1 MPARAQ
7 DADTTD
13 AASDIAMYVQLPDSV
28 VVTATRQKAD
38 ARLTGRRVSV
48 WTQADIQALPVSSFD
63 ELLRTVGGVEVRS
76 RGAGGSWARACG
88 CDTGSAK
95 SLCMRSHPQLD
106 WGARPAP
113 QAHNPE
119 QPLYHLDA

>member
-48 WTQADIQALPVSSFD
+48 WTQADIQALPVFVRRAAAHCGRRGGAQPGRWW
-63 ELLRTVGGVEVRS
+63 LLGASVR
-76 RGAGGSWARACG
+76 
-88 CDTGSAK
+88 
-95 SLCMRSHPQLD
+95 L
-106 WGARPAP
+106 
-113 QAHNPE
+113 
-119 QPLYHLDA
+119 